1 VFPLEGKLA
10 MGDRLTFSEKLEAN
24 VTSLAS
30 RPFVTLQ
37 FSKKKAELF
46 GEIYKIG
53 EPIRYEYIS
62 NPWELDYYQTVYATE
77 PGSVEM
83 PSAGRAFSWEL
94 LFELQ
99 RKGVK
104 LAFLQLH
111 AGLSDLADNEWQLT
125 PRDVKESYSIP
136 SETIEAIKEAK
147 ANGRRVI
154 AVGTTVVRAVETA
167 FDASYQPLFG
177 TGWTNLYINRETVLK
192 VVDGLI
198 TGLHEPEASHLDLLT
213 AFIDE
218 ELLFQ
223 AYQEAIDLGYLWHE
237 FGDINLIL

>member
-1 VFPLEGKLA
+1 
-10 MGDRLTFSEKLEAN
+10 
-24 VTSLAS
+24 
-30 RPFVTLQ
+30 
-37 FSKKKAELF
+37 
-46 GEIYKIG
+46 
-53 EPIRYEYIS
+53 
-62 NPWELDYYQTVYATE
+62 
-77 PGSVEM
+77 M